1 MVSPP
6 RALLSVSEKEGLVD
20 FARGLRDLGFE
31 LIGTDGTAKILNEAG
46 LPVTTVADYTGLRE
60 GLGGRVKTLHPRI
73 FAGILARTGTE
84 EDLKELGA
92 VPIDLVV
99 VNLYPFEATVAK
111 PDVTLDQAIE
121 NIDIGGVSLIRAAAK
136 NASRVAVVVKPSRY
150 PDVLRAWREH
160 KGVPGKLR
168 EELALEAFEYTSRYD
183 AAIYN
188 YLASRIAGG
197 PLPPALRLAYDKL
210 ADLRYGENPYQKAAL
225 YREPYRFAATAT
237 AERLQGRELSYN
249 NLIDLDAAL
258 RLATE
263 FERPAAVVI
272 KHTNPSGTALGST
285 LVEAY
290 QAAHRADPIS
300 AYGGVV
306 GVNRVIDLDTAEAM
320 RGHVLDAVIAPGY
333 EPKALDLLKTKKKG
347 AFLILRTRAPFRKDH
362 GVDMVRVLGG
372 VLLQTTDFPEP
383 KPEKFKVVTKAS
395 PTAEQMRDILFGII
409 VSRYVKS
416 NSIVL
421 AKGERTVGIGAGQMS
436 RVDACMLACYKA
448 KAEARGSV
456 AVSDAYFPFRDGLDE
471 LARGGVVAVAQP
483 GGSIRDAEVIA
494 AADAHGMSMVFTGV
508 RLFKH

>member
-1 MVSPP
+1 MVPPP
-6 RALLSVSEKEGLVD
+6 RALVSVSDKEGLTD

-31 LIGTDGTAKILNEAG
+31 LIATDGTAKLLKEAG
-46 LPVTTVADYTGLRE
+46 LTATTVSDYTGLHE

-73 FAGILARTGTE
+73 FAGILAPTGNE
-84 EDLKELGA
+84 KDLMDLGA

-111 PDVTLDQAIE
+111 PGVRVEEAIE

-136 NASRVAVVVKPSRY
+136 NASRVAVVVRPARY
-150 PDVLRAWREH
+150 AEVLRAWREH
-160 KGVPGKLR
+160 KGVPAKLR
-168 EELALEAFEYTSRYD
+168 EDLALEAFEYTSRYD
-183 AAIYN
+183 AAIFN
-188 YLASRIAGG
+188 YLASRQGA
-197 PLPPALRLAYDKL
+197 PLPPALRIAYDKI

-258 RLATE
+258 RVATE

-272 KHTNPSGTALGST
+272 KHTNPSGVAVGGT
-285 LVEAY
+285 LAEAY
-290 QAAHRADPIS
+290 EAAHAADPIS

-306 GVNRVIDLDTAEAM
+306 GVNRRIDTATANAM
-320 RGHVLDAVIAPGY
+320 KGDVLDAVIAPDYDG
-333 EPKALDLLKTKKKG
+333 PALDILKAKKKG
-347 AFLILRTRAPFRKDH
+347 TFLILRTQGPLRREH
-362 GVDMVRVLGG
+362 GVDMTRVLGG

-383 KPEKFKVVTKAS
+383 RADSFKVVSRVS
-395 PTAEQMRDILFGII
+395 PTPDQMRDIRFGIT

-421 AKGERTVGIGAGQMS
+421 AKGEKTVGIGAGQMS
-436 RVDACMLACYKA
+436 RVDACMLSCYKA
-448 KAEARGSV
+448 KGAARGSV

-471 LARGGVVAVAQP
+471 LAKGGVAAVAQP
-483 GGSIRDAEVIA
+483 GGSIRDPDVIA
-494 AADAHGMSMVFTGV
+494 AANEHGIAMVFTGI